1 MSALSKFFMSI
12 PIFLYQRTNGRIGGS
27 MGRFKVLIL
36 TTRGRKSGKMHVT
49 PVGYFER
56 DGGYLVVASNAGRAS
71 NPAWYYNIQG
81 NPNDVEIQVMDK
93 KMKVT
98 PQIILGAPRR
108 PLYDWIVSQ
117 APNFGDYEKKGTR
130 EIPLVLLKPR

>member
-1 MSALSKFFMSI
+1 MNI
-12 PIFLYQRTNGRIGGS
+12 PVVLYQRTNGRIGGS
-27 MGRFKVLIL
+27 MGKFKVLIL
-36 TTRGRKSGKMHVT
+36 TTRGRKSGKIHVN
-49 PVGYFER
+49 PVGYFEH

-108 PLYDWIVSQ
+108 PLYDWVVSQ
-117 APNFGDYEKKGTR
+117 APNFGDYEKKSTR